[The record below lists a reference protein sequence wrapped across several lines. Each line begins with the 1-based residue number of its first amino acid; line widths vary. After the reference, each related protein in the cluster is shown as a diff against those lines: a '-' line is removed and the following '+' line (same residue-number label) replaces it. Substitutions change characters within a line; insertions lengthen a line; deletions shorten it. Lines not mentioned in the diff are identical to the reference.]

1 MLFKML
7 IVDDEQF
14 VINGL
19 KNAIEWK
26 KFGIEIIGEATDGQ
40 EAMEFIHNN
49 HVDILFTD
57 IKMPMMDGIKLIE
70 AIRNEKKNIKIV
82 VLSGYEEFDYAR
94 TAIHYNVFEYLLKP
108 VTLDKIESVVRG
120 LAKQCEDE
128 YRKKQKDIEM
138 EKKLQETLPFM
149 EERFYINLLHGVY
162 EDEIHSFLNLKLKAN
177 RYKVIVAHI
186 DNLLTDNGK
195 LLSHREKQ
203 LLTLKIY
210 EVLEKEMQQLYDVVP
225 IQYDSINIVLL
236 YKLKFTDETDAL
248 LKSLEKIQKMIVESE
263 HVTISFGSGNSYSD
277 IKDIYYSF
285 KEAMEALKHKLYYG
299 NGSIISY
306 KDIMN
311 NQGSYVDIL
320 VDWKQ
325 SLIDSINLQDAKKAE
340 GILRNI
346 HNLLKNNNRYTI
358 YYIRKLSMEIIL
370 IISLTLYDKNEELE
384 NIYTQ
389 KENLFDYIQQ
399 LETLDD
405 IFETLVDIGIN
416 VIQYLNEKR
425 ESKNKSIINHIIRYI
440 NENIDREITL
450 EKIAQHV
457 FLTPNYIGHIFK
469 EEMGISFSEYVTQ
482 TRMEVAKRLLKQPE
496 NKIYEVSLK
505 VGYKNPHYFSKLFKQ
520 HTGFTPSQYKD

>member
-1 MLFKML
+1 ML

-14 VINGL
+14 AINGL
-19 KNAIEWK
+19 KNAIEWE

-40 EAMEFIHNN
+40 EAIEFIHNN
-49 HVDILFTD
+49 DIDILFTD
-57 IKMPMMDGIKLIE
+57 IKMPIMDGIKLIE
-70 AIRNEKKNIKIV
+70 TIRTEKKNIKIV
-82 VLSGYEEFDYAR
+82 VLSGYEDFDYAR

-108 VTLDKIESVVRG
+108 VTLDKIEDVVRG
-120 LAKQCEDE
+120 LVEQCEDE
-128 YRKKQKDIEM
+128 SRKKQKDIEM

-149 EERFYINLLHGVY
+149 EERFYMNLLNGIY
-162 EDEIHSFLNLKLKAN
+162 EDEIHSFLDLNLKAN

-195 LLSHREKQ
+195 LLSHRDKQ

-210 EVLEKEMQQLYDVVP
+210 ELLKKELQQLYDVVP
-225 IQYDSINIVLL
+225 IQYNSVNIVLL
-236 YKLKFTDETDAL
+236 FKLKFTDEIDSV
-248 LKSLEKIQKMIVESE
+248 LKSFERIQKMIIECE
-263 HVTISFGSGNSYSD
+263 DVTISLGIGNSYSD
-277 IKDIYYSF
+277 IKDIHYSF

-325 SLIDSINLQDAKKAE
+325 YLIDSINLQDAKKAE
-340 GILRNI
+340 GILRDI
-346 HNLLKNNNRYTI
+346 HNLLKNNNRYNI

-384 NIYTQ
+384 SIYT
-389 KENLFDYIQQ
+389 KRENLFDYIQQ

-405 IFETLVDIGIN
+405 IFDTLIDICVNI
-416 VIQYLNEKR
+416 IQYLNEKR
-425 ESKNKSIINHIIRYI
+425 ERKNKSTINNIIRYI
-440 NENIDREITL
+440 NENIDQEITL
-450 EKIAQHV
+450 EKIAQRV

-482 TRMEVAKRLLKQPE
+482 SRMEFAKKLLKQSE

-520 HTGFTPSQYKD
+520 YTGFTPSQYKE